1 MIVALATALLH
12 FLWQGAALGLVAVA
26 LRPVLSRASAS
37 TRYVI
42 LLALLCAAPMLA
54 LATFTMSLGISLDI
68 TSPGSPAVVLALPS
82 SPRWALLVTAVWAA
96 GVAAFAL
103 RSIVDVVHIVRLRAT
118 GLPLRAW
125 HPALDRL
132 RACLGVRRHV
142 ALAESPAVRVPL
154 VTGWLRPMILLPVG
168 LATRMPA
175 SWIEAVLT
183 HELAHIRRHDLWLG
197 VLQRAIEI
205 LLFFHPVI
213 WWLSSQ
219 IRCAREEAC
228 DDLVVDALQ
237 SPFEYARALTE
248 LAASDPPAS
257 SLAMGLG
264 KGSLMSRIRRI
275 ALRKP
280 RPLRAPRRV
289 STVGIALALGIAVG
303 AGGLAK
309 LDARDD
315 PATFAEGADPGARQ
329 KAADENPA
337 RERLTIAW
345 LPEEV
350 AAFEDEIVAAAT
362 RHGVD
367 PDLVAIMVLV
377 ESRGHPDARS
387 PIGSR
392 GLMQVMPQTAARIA
406 SERGIADHRE
416 EKLDDPA
423 YNLDLGTW
431 YLAQQIEEFGTVPPS
446 DEDIALAAAAYN
458 AGPTRLRQALRG
470 EAELSEQTQRYRSR
484 VGELWAHRHRP
495 ESPLPA
501 D

>member
-1 MIVALATALLH
+1 
-12 FLWQGAALGLVAVA
+12 
-26 LRPVLSRASAS
+26 
-37 TRYVI
+37 
-42 LLALLCAAPMLA
+42 
-54 LATFTMSLGISLDI
+54 
-68 TSPGSPAVVLALPS
+68 
-82 SPRWALLVTAVWAA
+82 
-96 GVAAFAL
+96 
-103 RSIVDVVHIVRLRAT
+103 
-118 GLPLRAW
+118 
-125 HPALDRL
+125 
-132 RACLGVRRHV
+132 
-142 ALAESPAVRVPL
+142 
-154 VTGWLRPMILLPVG
+154 MILLPLG

-175 SWIEAVLT
+175 AWIEAVLT

-213 WWLSSQ
+213 WWLSAQ

-248 LAASDPPAS
+248 LAASDPLTPS
-257 SLAMGLG
+257 IAMGLG

-275 ALRKP
+275 IDRKP
-280 RPLRAPRRV
+280 RPLRAPRRL
-289 STVGIALALGIAVG
+289 SAVGIALAVG
-303 AGGLAK
+303 LAAGVGGLAK
-309 LDARDD
+309 LDAQGE
-315 PATFAEGADPGARQ
+315 PATFAEGAEPDARHT
-329 KAADENPA
+329 AADKNPA
-337 RERLTIAW
+337 REGLTIAW
-345 LPEEV
+345 LPEQV

-387 PIGSR
+387 PVGSR
-392 GLMQVMPQTAARIA
+392 GLMQVMPQTAGRIA
-406 SERGIADHRE
+406 SERGIADHSE
-416 EKLDDPA
+416 DKLDDPA
-423 YNLDLGTW
+423 YNLDFGTW
-431 YLAQQIEEFGTVPPS
+431 YLARQIEEFGTMPPS

-470 EAELSEQTQRYRSR
+470 DAELSEQTQRYRSR
-484 VGELWAHRHRP
+484 VGELWSHRDRP

>member
-1 MIVALATALLH
+1 MHL
-12 FLWQGAALGLVAVA
+12 
-26 LRPVLSRASAS
+26 
-37 TRYVI
+37 
-42 LLALLCAAPMLA
+42 
-54 LATFTMSLGISLDI
+54 
-68 TSPGSPAVVLALPS
+68 
-82 SPRWALLVTAVWAA
+82 
-96 GVAAFAL
+96 
-103 RSIVDVVHIVRLRAT
+103 VRLRAT

-125 HPALDRL
+125 HPTLKRL
-132 RACLGVRRHV
+132 RVCLGVRRHV
-142 ALAESPAVRVPL
+142 RLAESPAVGVPL
-154 VTGWLRPMILLPVG
+154 VTGWVRPMILLPLG

-175 SWIEAVLT
+175 AWIEAVLT

-213 WWLSSQ
+213 WWLSAQ
-219 IRCAREEAC
+219 IHQAREEAC

-248 LAASDPPAS
+248 LAASDPLTP

-280 RPLRAPRRV
+280 RPLRAPRRL
-289 STVGIALALGIAVG
+289 SMVGIALAVGIAAGV
-303 AGGLAK
+303 GGLAK

-315 PATFAEGADPGARQ
+315 PTAFAEGAAPDARQ
-329 KAADENPA
+329 TAADENPA
-337 RERLTIAW
+337 REGLTIAW
-345 LPEEV
+345 LPEQV
-350 AAFEDEIVAAAT
+350 AVFEDEIVAAAT

-377 ESRGHPDARS
+377 ESRGHPDAKS
-387 PIGSR
+387 PVGSR
-392 GLMQVMPQTAARIA
+392 GLMQVMPQTAGRIS
-406 SERGIADHRE
+406 SERGIADHSE
-416 EKLDDPA
+416 DKLDDPA
-423 YNLDLGTW
+423 YNLDFGTW
-431 YLAQQIEEFGTVPPS
+431 YLARQIEEFGTVSPS

-470 EAELSEQTQRYRSR
+470 DAELSEQTKRYRSR
-484 VGELWAHRHRP
+484 VGELWSYRDRP